1 MNEPGAAADEEDASG
16 PQRSLQA
23 LRRVVGEAGGRELLD
38 ILADELSG
46 ADLTTLLLE
55 VFRRRAE
62 RVRPAEVMR
71 RYRTNRFVAPGPVN
85 AGALRRAE
93 RAMLDGLPP
102 GFEVV
107 TLAPVVPHGTHTAT
121 AGVDPR
127 NVIATIGGSEVAAD
141 PTNGLALEAAARRG
155 ELARL
160 APRSAEPV
168 RLAASQR
175 VTRSQLFAG
184 PASFAHFQLLGVVTA
199 GRDTGSHEFESR
211 HLAEHVRFAAA
222 GLGALGID
230 RVTIAVTC
238 LDEAAR
244 QVLAAVAA
252 DLAGLPGIDFTEA
265 PERASGR
272 AYYRGLCF
280 KVLAGSGG
288 GQPDLLEVG
297 DGGFVDWTARLLGN
311 RKERLL
317 ISGYGL
323 DRVALVSPARG
334 A

>member
-1 MNEPGAAADEEDASG
+1 MNEPGDAAEESASAAE
-16 PQRSLQA
+16 RSRQA
-23 LRRVVGEAGGRELLD
+23 LRRVVAEAGGRELLG

-62 RVRPAEVMR
+62 RIRPAEVMR
-71 RYRTNRFVAPGPVN
+71 RYRTSRFVAPGQVN

-93 RAMLDGLPP
+93 QAMLGALPP

-107 TLAPVVPHGTHTAT
+107 TLAPVVPLGTHTAT
-121 AGVDPR
+121 AAVDPR
-127 NVIATIGGSEVAAD
+127 NVMATIRGSEVAAD

-155 ELARL
+155 ELTRL

-175 VTRSQLFAG
+175 VTRSQVFAG
-184 PASFAHFQLLGVVTA
+184 PVSFAHFQLLGVVTA

-222 GLGALGID
+222 GLGAVGID
-230 RVTIAVTC
+230 RITIAVTC
-238 LDEAAR
+238 LDEASLRVQAG
-244 QVLAAVAA
+244 VAA
-252 DLAGLPGIDFTEA
+252 DLAALPGIDITEA
-265 PERASGR
+265 PDRASGR

-280 KVLAGSGG
+280 KVLASSGG
-288 GQPDLLEVG
+288 GRPDVVELG

-323 DRVALVSPARG
+323 DRVALVSPGG
-334 A
+334 AA

>member
-1 MNEPGAAADEEDASG
+1 MNEPGAAAGEEGASG
-16 PQRSLQA
+16 PQRSRQA
-23 LRRVVGEAGGRELLD
+23 LRRVVGEAGGSELLD

-85 AGALRRAE
+85 ARALRRAE
-93 RAMLDGLPP
+93 QAMLGALPP

-107 TLAPVVPHGTHTAT
+107 TLAPVVPLGTHTAT
-121 AGVDPR
+121 AAVDPR
-127 NVIATIGGSEVAAD
+127 NVMATIRGSEVAAD
-141 PTNGLALEAAARRG
+141 PTNGLALEAAVRRG
-155 ELARL
+155 ELTPL
-160 APRSAEPV
+160 ASRSAEPV

-175 VTRSQLFAG
+175 VTRSQFFAG
-184 PASFAHFQLLGVVTA
+184 PVSFAHFQLLGVVTA
-199 GRDTGSHEFESR
+199 GRDTGSHEFEVR
-211 HLAEHVRFAAA
+211 HLAEHVGFAAA

-238 LDEAAR
+238 LDDASR
-244 QVLAAVAA
+244 GVLAAVTAE
-252 DLAGLPGIDFTEA
+252 LAELPGVHVAEA
-265 PERASGR
+265 PEREGGR

-280 KVLAGSGG
+280 KVLAGSDGR
-288 GQPDLLEVG
+288 PDLLEVG

-317 ISGYGL
+317 ISGFGL
-323 DRVALVSPARG
+323 DRAAMLSPARG